1 MKTALI
7 FSGQGSQYVGMM
19 KDLYEN
25 SDLVRNKIEHSNR
38 ILDYNLSEICFN
50 GPSEVLKE
58 TRYTQPALFLH
69 SSLLFDLLPK
79 NLSFNAVA
87 GHSVG
92 EYSALYSA
100 GVLSFEDGLKL
111 VALRGKLMFEIGKI
125 TPGTMA
131 AVIGLE
137 DEKVD
142 SICKGIKE
150 KTNQEIIAANFNS
163 PGQIVISGHKDT
175 LLESFNEF
183 KSAGARLI
191 KELPVSG
198 AFHSNLM
205 LPAQNELEMAIKN
218 TNFNDAKYPVY
229 VNVDASPYHKADVI
243 KDMLINQLVSPVK
256 WTQTLNTMHKDEIT
270 RYIELG
276 PGNVLQGLVK
286 RTLEN
291 VDILGVDKFH
301 DIENIK

>member
-7 FSGQGSQYVGMM
+7 FSGQGSQYVGMI
-19 KDLYEN
+19 KDLFEN
-25 SDLVRNKIEHSNR
+25 SDLVRRKLELSNR
-38 ILDYNLSEICFN
+38 ILDYDISEICFN
-50 GPSEVLKE
+50 GPAEILKE

-69 SSLLFDLLPK
+69 SSLLFDLLAK

-142 SICKGIKE
+142 SICKEIKE

-163 PGQIVISGHKDT
+163 PGQIVISGHRDT
-175 LLESFNEF
+175 LLASFDEF
-183 KSAGARLI
+183 KGAGARLV

-205 LPAQNELEMAIKN
+205 MPAQKELEIAIQN
-218 TNFNDAKYPVY
+218 THFNDSNYPVY
-229 VNVDASPYHKADVI
+229 VNVDASPYHEANHI
-243 KDMLINQLVSPVK
+243 KDMLIEQLVSPVK
-256 WTQTLNTMHKDEIT
+256 WTQTLKNMQKNEIT
-270 RYIELG
+270 KYIELG

-291 VDILGVDKFH
+291 VDILGVDKFN